1 MTYSKNQA
9 KKGAAMQPKKQ
20 TVWLRW
26 PNSFH
31 PHFLRIWR
39 GIRLVGLCG
48 LFSMT
53 AVPCWAGGLYI
64 GEFGTPS
71 TGVANAGAVAVG
83 QDASTAWHNPA
94 SMTRLSGTQVMGAAG
109 LLIPNIRFD
118 PDSDTPVPGGD
129 GGQAGN
135 LAPVMNGSFVHSLT
149 DKLKFGFSLGS
160 LAGAGLKYDSNW
172 AGRRQATESKLI
184 TVTGMPSV
192 AFKHHWL
199 SIGAGLQI
207 SYGKLDPLKLKA
219 PNPAESTVKI
229 DGDDWAFGYTV
240 GALVEFSET
249 SRLGVKYQSKTK
261 FNFDGDLKISGGIFG
276 GFSVGSDTEIELP
289 QFVEVGF
296 YHELNNQFALL
307 ATADWEDWG
316 GSLDTIPISVNAGGT
331 DIPTNWKD
339 TYKLAVGLHYRPS
352 QPWLLMT
359 GFAYDTS
366 PVDAKDRT
374 ADLPVDRQL
383 RYAVGAQYQ
392 WSERLN
398 LGGNFE
404 YIDLGDAKINND
416 RTLKGDYRRNEVFFV
431 SLNANWKF

>member
-1 MTYSKNQA
+1 MEPQKACYFFK
-9 KKGAAMQPKKQ
+9 
-20 TVWLRW
+20 R
-26 PNSFH
+26 NSFL
-31 PHFLRIWR
+31 PAYPFLLS
-39 GIRLVGLCG
+39 RLLWASLLSVYVL
-48 LFSMT
+48 LSLSYT
-53 AVPCWAGGLYI
+53 PSWAGGLYI
-64 GEFGTPS
+64 TEFGTPS
-71 TGVANAGAVAVG
+71 TGVAHAGAVAVG
-83 QDASTAWHNPA
+83 KDASTAWLNPA
-94 SMTRLSGTQVMGAAG
+94 SMTRLSGTQIMGTAG
-109 LLIPNIRFD
+109 LLIPNVRFD
-118 PDSDTPVPGGD
+118 ADSDTPVPGGD
-129 GGQAGN
+129 GGQAGL
-135 LAPVMNGSFVHSLT
+135 LAPVMNGTAVHSLT
-149 DKLKFGFSLGS
+149 DKLKLGFALGS
-160 LAGAGLKYDSNW
+160 VAGAGLKYNSNW
-172 AGRRQATESKLI
+172 AGRQQATESKLI

-229 DGDDWAFGYTV
+229 DGSDWAFGYTV
-240 GALVEFSET
+240 GALVEFSEG

-261 FNFDGDLKISGGIFG
+261 FDFDGDLKISGGILG
-276 GFSVGSDTEIELP
+276 GLSVGSNTEIELP

-316 GSLDTIPISVNAGGT
+316 GSLDTIPLSVSAGGT

-339 TYKLAVGLHYRPS
+339 TYKLAVGLHYRPAQS
-352 QPWLLMT
+352 WLLMT
-359 GFAYDTS
+359 GFAYDSS

-392 WSERLN
+392 WSKHLN

-416 RTLKGDYRRNEVFFV
+416 TTLKGDFRRNQIFFV
-431 SLNANWKF
+431 GLNANWKF